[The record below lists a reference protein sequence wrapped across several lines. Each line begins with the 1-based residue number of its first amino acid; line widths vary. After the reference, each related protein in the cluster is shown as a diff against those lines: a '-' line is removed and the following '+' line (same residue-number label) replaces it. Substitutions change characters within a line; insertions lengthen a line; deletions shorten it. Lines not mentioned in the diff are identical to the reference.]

1 MPDVLNHPAA
11 KANLNSVTL
20 AMKSDKEGWL
30 ALYADDAVVQDPVGV
45 SPFDATGEGHKGKAA
60 ITKFWDMVIGPSRL
74 TITVHKRIPSGA
86 KACAVHQTIS
96 NDLGKGRKTEVEMI
110 AIYEVNDAGKI
121 TRMSAFWNWDEMQA
135 QLKALGFM

>member
-1 MPDVLNHPAA
+1 MTELNHPAA
-11 KANLNSVTL
+11 KANHESVTL
-20 AMKSDKEGWL
+20 AMKGDREGWL

-60 ITKFWDMVIGPSRL
+60 IRKFWDMVIGPSRL

-110 AIYEVNDAGKI
+110 AIYEVNDGGKI
-121 TRMSAFWNWDEMQA
+121 IRMSAFWSWDAMQE
-135 QLKALGFM
+135 QLKSLGFM

>member
-1 MPDVLNHPAA
+1 MSDVLNHPAA

-20 AMKSDKEGWL
+20 AMKGDKEGWL

-74 TITVHKRIPSGA
+74 TINVHKRIPSGA
-86 KACAVHQTIS
+86 KACAVHQTIT
-96 NDLGKGRKTEVEMI
+96 NDLGKGRKTAWI
-110 AIYEVNDAGKI
+110 RIDSADHLDTADAGEMVELVLRHH
-121 TRMSAFWNWDEMQA
+121 TRAKYE
-135 QLKALGFM
+135 

>member
-1 MPDVLNHPAA
+1 MSDVLNHPAA

-20 AMKSDKEGWL
+20 AMKGDKEGWL
-30 ALYADDAVVQDPVGV
+30 ALYAADAVVQDPVSV

-60 ITKFWDMVIGPSRL
+60 ITKFCDMVIGPSRL
-74 TITVHKRIPSGA
+74 TINVHKRIPSGA
-86 KACAVHQTIS
+86 KACAVHQTIT

-135 QLKALGFM
+135 QLKKMGFM